1 MRNKTV
7 LLTRT
12 LIKNGEGLGIRGS
25 STFAKVMIILV
36 FAIMV
41 PMLMFGVSS
50 LVAAL
55 LKILKQIG
63 QEGVVLSWG
72 IAVNSAIVFVFG
84 IFYIISTFYFSSDIE
99 NLLPLPLK
107 PRQIIGAKFLVVTF
121 YEYLTTAVFF
131 LPVWITY
138 GVVMRSGFLYYL
150 YGLIVYLLMP
160 VTPLAI
166 ASVIIMIIMRFT
178 NLSRY
183 KDTIKV
189 VGGTIGIFIGVGINL
204 VIQNIA
210 GMMSQDELMELLQ
223 KGNNSLVVLTSGI
236 FPTAR
241 WGAEAMIY
249 SGKLPGL
256 LSLLIYAGFSLLIY
270 AALLWLGQMIYLGGV
285 VGLSET
291 GSKRNHR
298 KGLELEKKA
307 VRGSVIRTYTL
318 TELRLLFRTPIYFLN
333 CVLINFLWPVFLV
346 LPMLFQPEQA
356 KTEMM
361 QQLSIA
367 LASPEA
373 AGWIIVISFAA
384 ASFLGGSN
392 GTTSTSISREGQELY
407 VKKYLP
413 VSYRQQL
420 TAKVLSGFVLGLAA
434 VIMMVLFAVLG
445 LKLSPWLGLLILAT
459 AWLPVLLTSLT
470 GIIIDLYNPKL
481 DWDNEQKAVKQNMN
495 VLYNMAAGVIPAV
508 LTIAAKAAL
517 PGLSSLIA
525 TTIVLTAVYGLLCLF
540 LFKLLFTLGV
550 KRFCR
555 LEG

>member
-285 VGLSET
+285 VGLSRPVQKK
-291 GSKRNHR
+291 SQ
-298 KGLELEKKA
+298 KGIGAGKEGCK
-307 VRGSVIRTYTL
+307 GSVIRTYTL

-407 VKKYLP
+407 GKKYLP

-445 LKLSPWLGLLILAT
+445 LKLSPGWACSY
-459 AWLPVLLTSLT
+459 W
-470 GIIIDLYNPKL
+470 
-481 DWDNEQKAVKQNMN
+481 Q
-495 VLYNMAAGVIPAV
+495 
-508 LTIAAKAAL
+508 L
-517 PGLSSLIA
+517 PG
-525 TTIVLTAVYGLLCLF
+525 CLF
-540 LFKLLFTLGV
+540 CLPA
-550 KRFCR
+550 
-555 LEG
+555 

>member
-1 MRNKTV
+1 
-7 LLTRT
+7 
-12 LIKNGEGLGIRGS
+12 
-25 STFAKVMIILV
+25 
-36 FAIMV
+36 
-41 PMLMFGVSS
+41 
-50 LVAAL
+50 
-55 LKILKQIG
+55 
-63 QEGVVLSWG
+63 
-72 IAVNSAIVFVFG
+72 
-84 IFYIISTFYFSSDIE
+84 
-99 NLLPLPLK
+99 
-107 PRQIIGAKFLVVTF
+107 
-121 YEYLTTAVFF
+121 
-131 LPVWITY
+131 
-138 GVVMRSGFLYYL
+138 
-150 YGLIVYLLMP
+150 
-160 VTPLAI
+160 
-166 ASVIIMIIMRFT
+166 
-178 NLSRY
+178 
-183 KDTIKV
+183 
-189 VGGTIGIFIGVGINL
+189 
-204 VIQNIA
+204 
-210 GMMSQDELMELLQ
+210 
-223 KGNNSLVVLTSGI
+223 
-236 FPTAR
+236 
-241 WGAEAMIY
+241 
-249 SGKLPGL
+249 
-256 LSLLIYAGFSLLIY
+256 
-270 AALLWLGQMIYLGGV
+270 
-285 VGLSET
+285 
-291 GSKRNHR
+291 
-298 KGLELEKKA
+298 
-307 VRGSVIRTYTL
+307 
-318 TELRLLFRTPIYFLN
+318 
-333 CVLINFLWPVFLV
+333 LWPVFLV

-525 TTIVLTAVYGLLCLF
+525 TTILLTAVYGLLCLF